1 MWQTSEGY
9 LSILFGS
16 LAGLAWLTKS
26 INMLTYQR
34 GFFCADL
41 SIRYPYHECT
51 ITVPMLLVCML
62 LLPMLFL
69 SVVEIMRLCHNFR
82 LRQYLRNASLSLGC
96 FSFGFIATYLTTEL
110 AKNVVRRLRP
120 HFYMACRPQLNNGS
134 TCDDLMNRN
143 LFVEQ
148 YYCSNRNLSARQLRE
163 LYVSFPSAHS
173 SLSFYAMLFLAFYL
187 HAIWR
192 GGRGVNR
199 VLRHLLQFLFL
210 SLAWFISLSRVADYW
225 HHWSDVMAGAVMG
238 IIYATLTAVYVGRF
252 LSFYSTTASA
262 SSHSSSVSPHH
273 AKQVSCM
280 HQATNKLKTSLKQP
294 MQHVATSVSFQQN
307 LSHEPSQQRHQQ
319 SQHHLHQQLFSDQT
333 SAASNLAGLSATS
346 ITSTTAAA
354 TAALEAITRT
364 SAATV
369 AEEELVTL
377 TSAKEHLI
385 ASNECIWKSGT

>member
-1 MWQTSEGY
+1 
-9 LSILFGS
+9 
-16 LAGLAWLTKS
+16 
-26 INMLTYQR
+26 MLTYQR
-34 GFFCADL
+34 GFFCGDL

-82 LRQYLRNASLSLGC
+82 LRQYLRNTSLSLGC
-96 FSFGFIATYLTTEL
+96 FSFGFIATYLSTEL

-120 HFYMACRPQLNNGS
+120 HFYMACRPTLNDGS
-134 TCDDLMNRN
+134 TCDDPKNRN

-238 IIYATLTAVYVGRF
+238 IIYATLTAIYVGRF
-252 LSFYSTTASA
+252 LSYY
-262 SSHSSSVSPHH
+262 SSSSSSAATATSPHH
-273 AKQVSCM
+273 QHQHHNKQSCL
-280 HQATNKLKTSLKQP
+280 HQTSNKLKASLKH
-294 MQHVATSVSFQQN
+294 QHVGSSTVSFQPQHQLQQHT
-307 LSHEPSQQRHQQ
+307 LSHEPAQHQQ
-319 SQHHLHQQLFSDQT
+319 QQQKIQQLYSDQI
-333 SAASNLAGLSATS
+333 SAASTLPGLSTTS
-346 ITSTTAAA
+346 SA
-354 TAALEAITRT
+354 AALEAVT
-364 SAATV
+364 SLASTV

-385 ASNECIWKSGT
+385 ASNESIWKSATS

>member
-1 MWQTSEGY
+1 
-9 LSILFGS
+9 
-16 LAGLAWLTKS
+16 
-26 INMLTYQR
+26 MLTYQR
-34 GFFCADL
+34 GFFCGDL

-82 LRQYLRNASLSLGC
+82 LRQYLRNTSLSLGC
-96 FSFGFIATYLTTEL
+96 FSFGFIATYLSTEL

-120 HFYMACRPQLNNGS
+120 HFYMACRPQLNDGS
-134 TCDDLMNRN
+134 TCDDPKNRN

-238 IIYATLTAVYVGRF
+238 IIYATLTAIYVGRF
-252 LSFYSTTASA
+252 LSYYGSSTAST
-262 SSHSSSVSPHH
+262 SSAISPHQH
-273 AKQVSCM
+273 HNKQSCL
-280 HQATNKLKTSLKQP
+280 HQTSNKLKASLKH
-294 MQHVATSVSFQQN
+294 QHVGSSTVSFQ
-307 LSHEPSQQRHQQ
+307 PQQHHQQ
-319 SQHHLHQQLFSDQT
+319 QTLSPDPQQHQHKILHQQQHLYNDQI
-333 SAASNLAGLSATS
+333 SAASTLPGGLST
-346 ITSTTAAA
+346 TSTA
-354 TAALEAITRT
+354 AALEAVT
-364 SAATV
+364 SLATSV

-377 TSAKEHLI
+377 TSPKEHLI
-385 ASNECIWKSGT
+385 ASNESIWKSAAS

>member
-1 MWQTSEGY
+1 
-9 LSILFGS
+9 
-16 LAGLAWLTKS
+16 
-26 INMLTYQR
+26 MLTYQR
-34 GFFCADL
+34 GFFCGDL

-69 SVVEIMRLCHNFR
+69 GVVEIMRLCHNFR
-82 LRQYLRNASLSLGC
+82 LRQYLRNTSLSLGC
-96 FSFGFIATYLTTEL
+96 FSFGFIATYLSTEL

-120 HFYMACRPQLNNGS
+120 HFYMACRPQLNDGS
-134 TCDDLMNRN
+134 TCDDPKNRN

-238 IIYATLTAVYVGRF
+238 IIYATLTAIYVGRF
-252 LSFYSTTASA
+252 LSYYTSSSA
-262 SSHSSSVSPHH
+262 SSAISPHH
-273 AKQVSCM
+273 HHHQQQQQQHHINKQSCL
-280 HQATNKLKTSLKQP
+280 HQTSNKLKASLKHH
-294 MQHVATSVSFQQN
+294 QHVGSSTVSFQPSQQQQHT
-307 LSHEPSQQRHQQ
+307 LSHEPTPPPQQQQ
-319 SQHHLHQQLFSDQT
+319 QQQLKQQLYSDQI
-333 SAASNLAGLSATS
+333 SAASTLPGLSTTS
-346 ITSTTAAA
+346 TAAA
-354 TAALEAITRT
+354 LDAVASL
-364 SAATV
+364 ATTV
-369 AEEELVTL
+369 TEEELVTL
-377 TSAKEHLI
+377 TSAREHLI
-385 ASNECIWKSGT
+385 ASNESIWKSGTS